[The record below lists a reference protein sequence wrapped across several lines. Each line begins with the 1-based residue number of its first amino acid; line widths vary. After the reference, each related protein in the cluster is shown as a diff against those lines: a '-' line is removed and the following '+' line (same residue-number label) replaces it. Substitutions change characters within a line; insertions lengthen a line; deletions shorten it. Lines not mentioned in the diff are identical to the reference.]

1 LYSNLVIKHDLAL
14 SNRRANL
21 PTISQNFP
29 YIMDIEFVYL
39 LKTQKHIKR
48 APKIDNARVVK
59 SSISFPVVQIETRYT
74 FLCCI
79 TKNQKCTNYK
89 FCFAEL
95 FFMSTITAE
104 KLCFWKHPPAKSDH
118 KYLPSVKTVGEESYS
133 LYYYC

>member
-1 LYSNLVIKHDLAL
+1 MIWHSPIEEQICQQFHKISHILWILNLSI
-14 SNRRANL
+14 
-21 PTISQNFP
+21 
-29 YIMDIEFVYL
+29 YL
-39 LKTQKHIKR
+39 KRKKHIKR

>member
-1 LYSNLVIKHDLAL
+1 MYSNLVIKHDLAL

-48 APKIDNARVVK
+48 APKIDNAREVK

-95 FFMSTITAE
+95 FFYVYDKRQKSYVFGKIHLRTVITNI
-104 KLCFWKHPPAKSDH
+104 
-118 KYLPSVKTVGEESYS
+118 YLV
-133 LYYYC
+133 